1 MKFTTNLKS
10 AFNFLISI
18 SLLFLFIYYV
28 DFKTSLQ
35 VIRNLNISI
44 YLFACFTFISGFLI
58 STIRWKILLEHFDIK
73 TSTYKLFLIYF
84 GTSFYNFF
92 SPSIIGGD
100 IARTYHSAKIDP
112 NRTNIISSIMMD
124 RFTGLIALLSI
135 TFIISLF
142 NLQLFGYE
150 LLLLNSIILI
160 GLFLSIYIIFINNIL
175 IKLYLFLNNYVKF
188 STTIGDKLKNI
199 HAAVI
204 SYKNNK
210 SIIFK
215 ALWYSFLFQLV
226 SSITFY
232 FLTVSVGI
240 KIPFFFTIF
249 SFFLIQLVTLIPI
262 SISGIGVRE
271 VSFLYLFSKVGVTTS
286 EIAVLLIAGYSLK
299 ILGTL
304 LSGLIVLT
312 LIEKKQMEKN

>member
-1 MKFTTNLKS
+1 MRINNYLKS
-10 AFNFLISI
+10 TLNFLISI
-18 SLLFLFIYYV
+18 SLLFLFITYV

-35 VIRNLNISI
+35 VIKNLNISI
-44 YLFACFTFISGFLI
+44 YLLACFTFIFGFII
-58 STIRWKILLEHFDIK
+58 STIRWKILLEHFNIK

-100 IARTYHSAKIDP
+100 IARIYYSVKIDR

-124 RFTGLIALLSI
+124 RFTGLIALLTI

-142 NLQLFGYE
+142 NLKLFGYE
-150 LLLLNSIILI
+150 LLLLNSIILVT
-160 GLFLSIYIIFINNIL
+160 LFLSTYIIFSNSKGF
-175 IKLYLFLNNYVKF
+175 KLNSYLNKIF
-188 STTIGDKLKNI
+188 STTIVIKLKKI
-199 HAAVI
+199 QEAII

-210 SIIFK
+210 FIILK
-215 ALWYSFLFQLV
+215 AVLYSFLFHLL

-232 FLTVSVGI
+232 LLVISVGI
-240 KIPFFFTIF
+240 KIPVTFIIF
-249 SFFLIQLVTLIPI
+249 SYFLVQLITIIPI

-271 VSFLYLFSKVGVTTS
+271 VSFLYLYSKVGVTTS
-286 EIAVLLIAGYSLK
+286 EITVLLIAGYSLK

-304 LSGLIVLT
+304 LSGLIGLT
-312 LIEKKQMEKN
+312 LIENKK